1 MALLNNQAVRILNLL
16 STKFSTNEKV
26 YSINV
31 DKAEIKV
38 QTEYCS
44 SLVAFLVRKKFVN
57 SISTAGFLY
66 LQKTIGNVNIR
77 FVFTD

>member
-16 STKFSTNEKV
+16 STKFSTDENV

-31 DKAEIKV
+31 DKSEIKI
-38 QTEYCS
+38 QTTYS
-44 SLVAFLVRKKFVN
+44 ASLVAFLVRKKFVN
-57 SISTAGFLY
+57 SISTSGFLY